1 MPVTLRQNSL
11 TKPSRL
17 PCILAR
23 ALPLSCSVTART
35 GTSPESTWPWV
46 MPTVAISGEVNT
58 FEETVIRS
66 SGETA
71 SPRAWYIAI
80 RPCIAATEASGS
92 TPVQS
97 PAA

>member
-1 MPVTLRQNSL
+1 MT
-11 TKPSRL
+11 T
-17 PCILAR
+17 R
-23 ALPLSCSVTART
+23 A
-35 GTSPESTWPWV
+35 GTSPESTCCWV
-46 MPTVAISGEVNT
+46 TPTVAISGAVKT
-58 FEETVIRS
+58 FDDTVFRS

-71 SPRAWYIAI
+71 SPRVCHIAI